1 VRQNW
6 LEWVVLGISVATVV
20 GLVGF
25 LVLDGITDDGRPP
38 QPVVEVRPGDAYNI
52 ASGWILPAI
61 ARNDGD
67 VAAESLA
74 LRATATVDGAEEES
88 EVTIDFL
95 PSGSEVEVSF
105 GFTGPPDGDV
115 TVTVVGFRLP

>member
-1 VRQNW
+1 MRQNW
-6 LEWVVLGISVATVV
+6 LEWVVLSISVAAVV

-25 LVLDGITDDGRPP
+25 LVIDGLTDDGRPP
-38 QPVVEVRPGDAYNI
+38 QPVVEVRPGDAYDI
-52 ASGWILPAI
+52 ASGWIVPAV
-61 ARNDGD
+61 ASNEGD

-74 LRATATVDGAEEES
+74 LRATATVDGAEES
-88 EVTIDFL
+88 SDVTIDFL

-105 GFTGPPDGDV
+105 GFSGHPDGDV